1 MKISMFTLQV
11 EVTIWDRYE
20 KNICT

>member
-1 MKISMFTLQV
+1 MKISKFPLQV